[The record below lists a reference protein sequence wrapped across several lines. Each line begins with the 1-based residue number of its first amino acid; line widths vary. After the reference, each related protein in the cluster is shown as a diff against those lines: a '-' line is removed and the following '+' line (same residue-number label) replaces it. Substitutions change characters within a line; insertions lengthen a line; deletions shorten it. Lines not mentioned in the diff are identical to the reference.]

1 MSVLKSILKSAD
13 MCRWDHKVRDYLE
26 SVGSTNHIDRSS
38 LSGKMPEGELE
49 ILGKES
55 AAEITK
61 EKSFKES
68 VSELETVFSGEFETG
83 KRTEVKEAFELVERS
98 VGDANNTQVRLK
110 EKENLDLT
118 CTSGDSSGMK
128 CEGGAYGR
136 EESVEKTGGDEEG
149 SEAATHK
156 EVESGPTLAGL
167 MPGATANSESELLN
181 QKMCENSSVT
191 VREDRAVGSG
201 TTSPQNTG
209 NPSDISPLETAVSE
223 STSPQNT
230 GNPSDISPLETA
242 VSESTSPQNTG
253 NPSDIS
259 PLQTAVSEST
269 SPQNTRNPSDISPLQ
284 TALSESTSPQNTG
297 NPNDISP
304 LEIALSESTSL
315 QNTGNPSDISP
326 LETTLSEST
335 LPQNTGNLSDISPLQ
350 TALSES
356 TSLQNTGNPND
367 GSTAQSAPS
376 ECLNPVKDIQ
386 AERKLASALRL
397 ACKAL
402 PWQRILELASPS
414 VTSLQLMRSLPSKE
428 SNLGSLMRGLVN
440 LRELD
445 LSGNQLGPQGFRV
458 ICLAVSRNS
467 SLRSLNLANNQGDT
481 DSSVSMAL

>member
-1 MSVLKSILKSAD
+1 M
-13 MCRWDHKVRDYLE
+13 
-26 SVGSTNHIDRSS
+26 DRSS
-38 LSGKMPEGELE
+38 LPGKMPDGELE

-98 VGDANNTQVRLK
+98 VSHANNTQVRLK

-136 EESVEKTGGDEEG
+136 EESVEKTEDDEEG

-156 EVESGPTLAGL
+156 EVESRLTLAGL
-167 MPGATANSESELLN
+167 MPGATVNSESELLN
-181 QKMCENSSVT
+181 QKMCEDFSVT
-191 VREDRAVGSG
+191 VRGDKS
-201 TTSPQNTG
+201 TSPQNTG

-242 VSESTSPQNTG
+242 
-253 NPSDIS
+253 
-259 PLQTAVSEST
+259 
-269 SPQNTRNPSDISPLQ
+269 
-284 TALSESTSPQNTG
+284 LSESTSP
-297 NPNDISP
+297 
-304 LEIALSESTSL
+304 

-335 LPQNTGNLSDISPLQ
+335 SPQNTGNPSDISPLE
-350 TALSES
+350 TTLSES
-356 TSLQNTGNPND
+356 TSLQNTGNPCDISPLETALNESTSPQNTGNPND

>member
-1 MSVLKSILKSAD
+1 
-13 MCRWDHKVRDYLE
+13 
-26 SVGSTNHIDRSS
+26 
-38 LSGKMPEGELE
+38 MPEGDLE

-68 VSELETVFSGEFETG
+68 VSELETVVSDEFEAG
-83 KRTEVKEAFELVERS
+83 KRTEVKEAFDLVERS

-128 CEGGAYGR
+128 CEGGANGR
-136 EESVEKTGGDEEG
+136 EESVEKTEDDEEG

-156 EVESGPTLAGL
+156 EVESRLTLAGL
-167 MPGATANSESELLN
+167 MPGATVNSESELLN
-181 QKMCENSSVT
+181 QKMCEDSSVT

-242 VSESTSPQNTG
+242 
-253 NPSDIS
+253 
-259 PLQTAVSEST
+259 
-269 SPQNTRNPSDISPLQ
+269 
-284 TALSESTSPQNTG
+284 
-297 NPNDISP
+297 
-304 LEIALSESTSL
+304 LSESTSL

-335 LPQNTGNLSDISPLQ
+335 SLQNTGNPCDISPLE
-350 TALSES
+350 TALNES
-356 TSLQNTGNPND
+356 TSPQNTGNPND

>member
-1 MSVLKSILKSAD
+1 
-13 MCRWDHKVRDYLE
+13 
-26 SVGSTNHIDRSS
+26 
-38 LSGKMPEGELE
+38 MPEGELE

-61 EKSFKES
+61 EKSFKQS
-68 VSELETVFSGEFETG
+68 VSELETVFSDEFEAG
-83 KRTEVKEAFELVERS
+83 KRTEVKEAFELVERT
-98 VGDANNTQVRLK
+98 VGEANNTEVRLK
-110 EKENLDLT
+110 ENENLDLT

-128 CEGGAYGR
+128 CEGGANGR

-149 SEAATHK
+149 SEAVTHK

-181 QKMCENSSVT
+181 QKMCEDFSVT
-191 VREDRAVGSG
+191 VRGDKS
-201 TTSPQNTG
+201 TSPQNTG
-209 NPSDISPLETAVSE
+209 NPSDISPLETALSE

-242 VSESTSPQNTG
+242 LSESTSPQNTG

-259 PLQTAVSEST
+259 PLE
-269 SPQNTRNPSDISPLQ
+269 

-297 NPNDISP
+297 NP
-304 LEIALSESTSL
+304 
-315 QNTGNPSDISP
+315 SDISP
-326 LETTLSEST
+326 LET
-335 LPQNTGNLSDISPLQ
+335 
-350 TALSES
+350 ALSES
-356 TSLQNTGNPND
+356 TAPQNTGNPND